1 MANAKRVELF
11 RRLPEIYRTKDAEQ
25 SPPDQLRDYL
35 ALVEAAFGHIHENI
49 EALYHDLFIETCDEW
64 VIPYIGDLLG
74 TGHLKG
80 DPWTLRADVADT
92 IALRR
97 RKGTLGAVELLAYN
111 LTEWGVHCVELFE
124 NLVWSQHLTHQRPD
138 EGGRPPYGHLGG
150 GARPDAPVR
159 GGTVTLRNPSTLSLL
174 GTPFDPFAHTADVRT
189 PDEGQVRY
197 NLPNLA
203 IFLWRLE
210 AYRVRVS
217 RPVHKGTVVTAN
229 ALTAVRFSVNPVN
242 RPLVTAEKEREP
254 VRLFNTNLVA
264 VNEEKR
270 RGPDALDRSR
280 LAPSVTLID
289 ETPGPVTLE
298 RLVEPTARSY
308 VSVETYDAAGADLGG
323 LDLSDVGFQ
332 LHLPVAEFAG
342 ETYPPAEGQVKT
354 WKIRGEN
361 LCAWEPGIQPPLKP
375 GEVAIDP
382 VLGRLVVGLT
392 DPVPAVRLQALVDDL
407 LVTYTYGAPG
417 PVGAHPASRP
427 ALTSKWDAQ
436 PAQIKRVNGHADAA
450 ALVKALKDVHK
461 PSGPVVILIEDS
473 LVHQL
478 DPAALVVT
486 GEAEAGSNSLMLD
499 HPVVIRAAD
508 NQRPVV
514 ELAKPLGFRP
524 AKVVGADAQEQAA
537 LDAKMANLTVRL
549 EGLYLT
555 RGAAFP
561 ADVDG
566 DRPLINRAALNSLE
580 LVSCTLDPGGYRT
593 IHSQRTEKVE
603 RAPLE
608 VALKL
613 GEDYGFDAA
622 VDPDPDEEA
631 AFNQVPLVL
640 LQRTIAGALLIDQSY
655 RLNVTD
661 SIIDAGQ
668 GVGDASARYA
678 VASVSDPPNHWG
690 PPSFMSGVTVFGRT
704 RVESIE
710 GRGGIWVHALE
721 VMDTQR
727 GCIRYSYFSGE
738 PADRLPQNL
747 GCVKGTEARLRFT
760 SEFFGEPGY
769 AQLARAAD
777 SAIRERGPGDDA
789 MGAYGFLLESHKWRN
804 LQIRFRE
811 FMPVGIRPLL
821 IPVT

>member
-1 MANAKRVELF
+1 MVTAKRVELF
-11 RRLPEIYRTKDAEQ
+11 RRLPELYRTKDAEQ

-97 RKGTLGAVELLAYN
+97 RKGTLGAVELLTYN

-124 NLVWSQHLTHQRPD
+124 NLVWNQHLNHQRPD
-138 EGGRPPYGHLGG
+138 EGGPPPYGHQNAGVK
-150 GARPDAPVR
+150 PDTPVR

-174 GTPFDPFAHTADVRT
+174 GTPFDPFAHTADVRP

-217 RPVHKGTVVTAN
+217 RPVHKQTVVTAG
-229 ALTAVRFSVNPVN
+229 ALTAVRFSVNPVD
-242 RPLVTAEKEREP
+242 RPLVGVEKEREP

-264 VNEEKR
+264 ITEEKR
-270 RGPDALDRSR
+270 RGSDALDRSR

-289 ETPGPVTLE
+289 ETPGPVPLE
-298 RLVEPTARSY
+298 RLVEPTSRSY
-308 VSVETYDAAGADLGG
+308 VSVETYDATGKDPKG

-332 LHLPVAEFAG
+332 LHLPEAQFAG
-342 ETYPPAEGQVKT
+342 ETYPPAEGQTKT

-361 LCAWEPGIQPPLKP
+361 LCAWEKGIRPPLKP
-375 GEVAIDP
+375 GELAIDP
-382 VLGRLVVGLT
+382 VLGRFVVGLT
-392 DPVPAVRLQALVDDL
+392 DPVPAQRLQALEEDL

-417 PVGAHPASRP
+417 PVGAHPHSHP

-436 PAQIKRVNGHADAA
+436 PSQIKRVNGHADAS
-450 ALVKALKDVHK
+450 ALVKALKDVSK
-461 PSGPVVILIEDS
+461 PGGPVVIIIEDS
-473 LVHQL
+473 LVHKL
-478 DPAALVVT
+478 DLSDPLLTNDVEPIT
-486 GEAEAGSNSLMLD
+486 LSLLLD
-499 HPVVIRAAD
+499 HSVVIRAGD
-508 NQRPVV
+508 NQRPVIQL
-514 ELAKPLGFRP
+514 EKQPLGFRP
-524 AKVVGADAQEQAA
+524 VKVVGADAKEQAA
-537 LDAKMANLTVRL
+537 LDAAMANLTVRL

-555 RGAAFP
+555 RGAGFP
-561 ADVDG
+561 ADGDG

-593 IHSQRTEKVE
+593 IHSQRTEKIE

-613 GEDYGFDAA
+613 EEDYGFDAA
-622 VDPDPDEEA
+622 DEET
-631 AFNQVPLVL
+631 AFDQVPLVL
-640 LQRTIAGALLIDQSY
+640 LQRTITGALLVDQSY

-661 SIIDAGQ
+661 TIIDAGR
-668 GVGDASARYA
+668 GVGDTSAGFA
-678 VASVSDPPNHWG
+678 VASASDPPNDWG
-690 PPSFMSGVTVFGRT
+690 PPAFMSGVTVFGRT

-738 PADRLPQNL
+738 PSDRLPQNL

-811 FMPVGIRPLL
+811 FMPVGIRPLP